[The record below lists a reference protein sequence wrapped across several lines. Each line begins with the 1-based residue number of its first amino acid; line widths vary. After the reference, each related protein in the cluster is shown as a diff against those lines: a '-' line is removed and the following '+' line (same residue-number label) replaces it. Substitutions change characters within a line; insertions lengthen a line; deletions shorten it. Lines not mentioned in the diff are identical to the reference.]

1 MKRNNRITF
10 CAMMAALATAV
21 MLTSYFPYLT
31 YAIPAMA
38 GLFIMAA
45 VIEIGKKWALMSF
58 FASAVLV
65 FLIAEPEA
73 KLMYIGFLGYYPIL
87 KALIEGIRK
96 PVIEWILKIISFNV
110 AVIIIYFVFA
120 GVFGISFDDF
130 GALGKYGAV
139 ITLGVGNIVFVVYDI
154 AVARMAMFYNFVI
167 RPKIKKFLK

>member
-1 MKRNNRITF
+1 MKKNNRITF
-10 CAMMAALATAV
+10 CAMMSALACAV

-45 VIEIGKKWALMSF
+45 VIEIGKKWALLSYIS
-58 FASAVLV
+58 SAVIV

-73 KLMYIGFLGYYPIL
+73 KLMYICFLGYYPIL
-87 KALIEGIRK
+87 KAVIERLRK
-96 PVIEWILKIISFNV
+96 PVIEWILKVISFNA
-110 AVIIIYFVFA
+110 AVIIIYCLFA
-120 GVFGISFDDF
+120 SAFGISFDDF
-130 GALGKYGAV
+130 GVLGKYGAV
-139 ITLGVGNIVFVVYDI
+139 ITLGMGNVVFVVYDI

>member
-1 MKRNNRITF
+1 MKKNNKITF
-10 CAMMAALATAV
+10 CAMMAALASAV
-21 MLTSYFPYLT
+21 MITSYFPYLT

-45 VIEIGKKWALMSF
+45 VIEIGKKWAFFSF
-58 FASAVLV
+58 LSSAVIV

-73 KLMYIGFLGYYPIL
+73 KLMYVGFLGYYPIL

-96 PVIEWILKIISFNV
+96 PVIEWILKIVSFNI
-110 AVIIIYFVFA
+110 AVVLVYFIFSA
-120 GVFGISFDDF
+120 MFDISFDDF
-130 GALGKYGAV
+130 GVLGKYGAL
-139 ITLGVGNIVFVVYDI
+139 ITLGLGNIVFVVYDI